1 MEHPRGLLLL
11 NAKSRRAEKCSKQ
24 ELEMFRKF
32 QGKQI
37 AAENDFRKVAGL
49 KGAALQILHW
59 YSLENWEA
67 VVRRLK
73 NTNGL

>member
-1 MEHPRGLLLL
+1 MEHLRGLLLL

-32 QGKQI
+32 EGKQI

-49 KGAALQILHW
+49 KGAALQILH
-59 YSLENWEA
+59 SISGTL
-67 VVRRLK
+67 LK
-73 NTNGL
+73 IEKQSCGG